1 MASGD
6 SSPPKYM
13 TYSNSGLPIIGA
25 LFDYVDTSVEY
36 FWTKTFARAE
46 KINVRR
52 SKATLS
58 APFIT
63 LVCLILGSVSNV
75 KLEIVTLDE
84 KPLPNDLHVVLMS
97 DKYKLYVDD
106 INVSKIL
113 CCIEASDALVILI
126 SCLLVWNASHGHSPL
141 REYLFLPWMGV
152 TLRGLVL
159 RQAPT
164 TGALLYTMFVANG
177 NVNILFTTAFI
188 LLLFLELCIWLEIV
202 RLVLMRWERREQM
215 KMSSEVNCEVQTL
228 WSNDDVPSV
237 EVRNYV
243 Y

>member
-1 MASGD
+1 MEPAPS
-6 SSPPKYM
+6 
-13 TYSNSGLPIIGA
+13 
-25 LFDYVDTSVEY
+25 TSH
-36 FWTKTFARAE
+36 
-46 KINVRR
+46 
-52 SKATLS
+52 
-58 APFIT
+58 PF
-63 LVCLILGSVSNV
+63 
-75 KLEIVTLDE
+75 KEIV
-84 KPLPNDLHVVLMS
+84 
-97 DKYKLYVDD
+97 
-106 INVSKIL
+106 
-113 CCIEASDALVILI
+113 
-126 SCLLVWNASHGHSPL
+126 SPL
-141 REYLFLPWMGV
+141 KKRKMSHFSDSEKRSPLSEYLFLPWMGA

-188 LLLFLELCIWLEIV
+188 LLLLSELFIWLEIV
-202 RLVLMRWERREQM
+202 RLVLMRWECGKQM